1 MSISSTN
8 GISKGPNNSSEN
20 KVCGGNSG
28 SSHGVIYVIGIGP
41 GHKEELTPRAVD
53 ALEQSDI
60 IVGYNTYIALIKDL
74 IGDKEVVGNGMRQE
88 VDRCQKAVDLA
99 VEGNK
104 VAVVSSGDPG
114 VYGMAGL
121 VLELIQKV
129 DAQKRPE
136 CIVIPG
142 LTAANTSAAAL
153 GAPLMHDY
161 AVISLSDLMTPWNQ
175 IKKRADFAA
184 QGDFVIA
191 IYNPKS
197 RGRATYLNEIRDIV
211 MKYRKPETPVGIVR
225 KAGRPGMNWTIT
237 DLEKLPDED
246 VDMQST
252 VIIGNSN
259 TYVADGKMI
268 TPRGQ
273 APF

>member
-8 GISKGPNNSSEN
+8 GISKGPNNSFEN

-237 DLEKLPDED
+237 DLEKLSDED

-268 TPRGQ
+268 TPRGYKL
-273 APF
+273 

>member
-1 MSISSTN
+1 M
-8 GISKGPNNSSEN
+8 
-20 KVCGGNSG
+20 
-28 SSHGVIYVIGIGP
+28 
-41 GHKEELTPRAVD
+41 TPQAVN
-53 ALEQSDI
+53 ALNDSDI

-74 IGDKEVVGNGMRQE
+74 INDKEVVGNGMRQE

-99 VEGNK
+99 AEGHK

-121 VLELIQKV
+121 VLELLQKIPA
-129 DAQKRPE
+129 DKRPGCE
-136 CIVIPG
+136 VIPG

-161 AVISLSDLMTPWNQ
+161 AVISLSDLMTPWDQ
-175 IKKRADFAA
+175 IKKRAKLAA
-184 QGDFVIA
+184 EGDFVIA

-197 RGRATYLNEIRDIV
+197 RGRATYLDQIRDIV
-211 MKYRKPETPVGIVR
+211 LQYRKPETPVGIVR
-225 KAGRPGMNWTIT
+225 KAGRPGMNTTIST
-237 DLEKLPDED
+237 LEKLPEEQ

-259 TYVADGKMI
+259 TYVSDGKMI
-268 TPRGQ
+268 TPRGYKI
-273 APF
+273 

>member
-1 MSISSTN
+1 M
-8 GISKGPNNSSEN
+8 
-20 KVCGGNSG
+20 
-28 SSHGVIYVIGIGP
+28 
-41 GHKEELTPRAVD
+41 TPKAVE
-53 ALEQSDI
+53 ALKDCDI
-60 IVGYNTYIALIKDL
+60 IVGYNTYIALVKHI
-74 IGDKEVVGNGMRQE
+74 IQGKEVVGNGMRQE

-99 VEGNK
+99 VEGHK
-104 VAVVSSGDPG
+104 VAVISSGDPG

-129 DAQKRPE
+129 DKENRPSCE
-136 CIVIPG
+136 IIPG

-161 AVISLSDLMTPWNQ
+161 AVISLSDLMTPWDL
-175 IKKRADFAA
+175 IKKRAELAA

-197 RGRATYLNEIRDIV
+197 RGRATYLNQIRDIV

-225 KAGRPGMNWTIT
+225 KAGRPGMNHTIST
-237 DLEKLPDED
+237 LEKLPEED

-259 TYVADGKMI
+259 TYVADGVMI
-268 TPRGQ
+268 TPRGYKL
-273 APF
+273 